1 MFYTSLPELRKI
13 EKENSAQRRAAVRML
28 FSGLLKI
35 CSGGDLFRIKSGRK
49 EKGKPIRPRHSSDTR
64 RAQDLLDNTLPTWTH
79 QTDNQNIA
87 EIARTRIRPVKA

>member
-49 EKGKPIRPRHSSDTR
+49 ENGKPIRPKHSSDTR
-64 RAQDLLDNTLPTWTH
+64 RAQDLLDTTLPTWTH

-87 EIARTRIRPVKA
+87 EIARTRIRPAKA